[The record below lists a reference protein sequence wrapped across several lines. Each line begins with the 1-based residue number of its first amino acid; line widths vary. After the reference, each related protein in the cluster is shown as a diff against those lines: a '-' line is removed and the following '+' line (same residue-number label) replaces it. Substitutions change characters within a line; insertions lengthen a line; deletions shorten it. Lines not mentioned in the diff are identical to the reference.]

1 VFEKLKRKKI
11 PHYAVKHRYY
21 DELGMYDYEK
31 QAEDVEAAKRADVT
45 NKVGE
50 RGKKSK
56 QIIEFFV
63 KPQNESVAIEEQQ

>member
-1 VFEKLKRKKI
+1 MFEKLKRKKI
-11 PHYAVKHRYY
+11 PHYTMKHRYY

-31 QAEDVEAAKRADVT
+31 QAKDVEAAKCADVT
-45 NKVGE
+45 NKVGK

-63 KPQNESVAIEEQQ
+63 KPQNESVEIEEER